1 MLKEFYS
8 SILFRWVSER
18 KLPTHLDLF
27 LQLISGNESF
37 GRVIWSELQPT
48 GFKVFGKLC
57 NVKPRHYEE
66 FFTKASAQLINLQQ
80 LWINFQRLNENR
92 VMQKCLFEI
101 FKSKAGDISANPTM
115 ISIKIVSFI
124 CINSFWSNWW
134 NYTFGHPL
142 AKRWMRFIVYEKQ
155 DTNLILV
162 ESRFIIK

>member
-1 MLKEFYS
+1 MSENCLRTSTYFCNLSLAMNRSVAWFEVNCS
-8 SILFRWVSER
+8 RLVS
-18 KLPTHLDLF
+18 KF
-27 LQLISGNESF
+27 LESF
-37 GRVIWSELQPT
+37 V
-48 GFKVFGKLC
+48 C